1 MSRNILLSLLFVCAA
16 SANAAGKSNEELSAT
31 LQWHMSLDAAG
42 QITALEAKRKPIEA
56 LREKLEPAVRSWKFQ
71 PGTVNGT
78 PAATDTLLS
87 VQISLLPSADGKTYS
102 VRFDDVR
109 TGGYVA
115 GSSKP
120 PRFPANEARKL
131 MGNGGFAQLVF
142 EVSYDKSGK
151 VNNVVIASGST
162 QSKGSLAEYAE
173 KAVREW
179 SYQPEQVA
187 GFGVPGTVIVPI
199 CFSVSM
205 NARSAR
211 RAAENCR
218 WEEPG
223 TRATA
228 EQGQSLALDS
238 SVHLVS
244 DVIGK
249 TL

>member
-1 MSRNILLSLLFVCAA
+1 MSRNILLAILLVCAA

-31 LQWHMSLDAAG
+31 LQWRMSLDATG
-42 QITALEAKRKPIEA
+42 QITALEAKRKPVEA
-56 LREKLEPAVRSWKFQ
+56 LREKLEPAVRSWKFE
-71 PGTVNGT
+71 PGTVNGK
-78 PAATDTLLS
+78 PAATETLLS

-115 GSSKP
+115 ESTKP
-120 PRFPANEARKL
+120 PHFPAKEARKL

-151 VNNVVIASGST
+151 ANDVVVASGST
-162 QSKGSLAEYAE
+162 QSKGSLVDYAE

-179 SYQPEQVA
+179 TYQPEQVA

-199 CFSVSM
+199 CFSVST
-205 NARSAR
+205 NQRSAR
-211 RAAENCR
+211 RAADNCR
-218 WEEPG
+218 WQEPG
-223 TRATA
+223 TKATA

-238 SVHLVS
+238 SVHLKT

-249 TL
+249 TF